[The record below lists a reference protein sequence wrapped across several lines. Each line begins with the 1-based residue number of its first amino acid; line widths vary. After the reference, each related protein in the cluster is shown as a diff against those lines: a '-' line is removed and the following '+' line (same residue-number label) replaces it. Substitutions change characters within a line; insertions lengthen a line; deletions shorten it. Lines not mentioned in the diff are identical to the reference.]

1 MRWLKYLIYVIAILA
16 IVYVLGPAPDA
27 PKYDTSLPSV
37 PADASGLEAYVAK
50 DQQAHKIKPGNE
62 ARIVWYNDSLKQP
75 TEYAI
80 VYLHGFSASQ
90 MEGDPVHREI
100 AKQFGCNLYL
110 ARLSQHGI
118 DTTEQL
124 MNLTPDNYWESAK
137 EAYAVAKQLGKKVL
151 LMGTSTGG
159 TLALQLAAT
168 YPEIA
173 GLLLIS
179 PNIEIN
185 NPAAGFANNHWGL
198 QIARMV
204 QKGKYNKIAS
214 CETVPDYAKYWN
226 CNYRLEAIVALQEL
240 LETTMTQENF
250 KKIQQPV
257 LTLAYYKNEKEQDP
271 VVKVSAM
278 RTMMQ
283 AIATP
288 ADKKALIEM
297 PNTGNHVQASPLVS
311 KDVDGVRKA
320 IVEYMSNVLKISPAA
335 ALN

>member
-1 MRWLKYLIYVIAILA
+1 MKLLKYLLILIGILA
-16 IVYVLGPAPDA
+16 VVYLLGPAPSKPVYTAD
-27 PKYDTSLPSV
+27 LPVV
-37 PADASGLEAYVAK
+37 PENSAALEAYVAS
-50 DQQAHKIKPGNE
+50 DQQQHKVKPGNE

-75 TEYAI
+75 TEYVI

-124 MNLTPDNYWESAK
+124 VNLTPDNYWESAK

-185 NPAAGFANNHWGL
+185 NPAASFANNHWGL

-204 QKGKYNKIAS
+204 QNGNYNKIAS

-240 LETTMTQENF
+240 LETTMTEENF

-257 LTLAYYKNEKEQDP
+257 LTLAYYKNEQAQDP

-283 AIATP
+283 SIATP
-288 ADKKALIEM
+288 ADKKRFLEM

-311 KDVDGVRKA
+311 KDVEGVRKA
-320 IVEYMSNVLKISPAA
+320 IADYMSNVLKINPAQ